1 VYERRRA
8 RILLAVL
15 TLAALAFVTVDAR
28 AGEESPLERV
38 RDGVHTVFGPLQDGL
53 AGVLRPFTLATDTVT
68 DFFRV
73 RAENARLRTALE
85 EEQQRTRSV
94 ADVARENEELR
105 ELLGA
110 RDELTARSEEF
121 DVLTARVIALAPS
134 NFEWTVTLNVGERD
148 GVEGGMTV
156 VNGDGLVGRIV
167 HVGPTASR
175 ALLAID
181 RSFSAAV
188 RIARNGEHGYLEGRG
203 TNPLRFTLLDPEAD
217 VEEGDE
223 VVTSTYDNAVFPDGL
238 PIGQVSDAAPASG
251 LLTREIEVLPY
262 VDFTRLS
269 HVLVILRAPPPPPL
283 AEPVEAD
290 VDADEEPP
298 EADGEDE
305 EDGGDAP

>member
-1 VYERRRA
+1 MYERRRA

-53 AGVLRPFTLATDTVT
+53 AGVLRPVTLATDTVT

-73 RAENARLRTALE
+73 RAENARLRAALE

-94 ADVARENEELR
+94 ADVARENDELR

-110 RDELTARSEEF
+110 HDELTARSEEF

-134 NFEWTVTLNVGERD
+134 NFEWTVTINVGERD
-148 GVEGGMTV
+148 GVERGMTV
-156 VNGDGLVGRIV
+156 VNGDGMIGRIV

-175 ALLAID
+175 VLLAID
-181 RSFSAAV
+181 RTFSAAV
-188 RIARNGEHGYLEGRG
+188 RIARTGEQGYLEGRG

-223 VVTSTYDNAVFPDGL
+223 VITSTYDNAVFPDGL
-238 PIGQVSDAAPASG
+238 PIGEVSDAAPPSG

-269 HVLVILRAPPPPPL
+269 HVLVILRSPPPAPL
-283 AEPVEAD
+283 AEPMETD
-290 VDADEEPP
+290 EGGTEEPP
-298 EADGEDE
+298 GADGEDE